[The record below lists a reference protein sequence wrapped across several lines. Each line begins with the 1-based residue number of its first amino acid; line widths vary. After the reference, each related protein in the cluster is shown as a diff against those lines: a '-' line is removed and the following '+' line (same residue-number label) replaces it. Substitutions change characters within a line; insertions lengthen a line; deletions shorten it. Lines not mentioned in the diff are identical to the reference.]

1 MSRILKRPMFRKG
14 GEVMEGIMTGIKP
27 RQNYALG
34 ERVEDYKNVLRA
46 ATQGVSTGPD
56 ALTRFLLE
64 LGPSLVGGESAGGT
78 KLQEILG
85 ATQKPMQNY
94 FASLDK
100 KAQQEKSIGL
110 QAGMLGIK
118 GQQAI
123 EAARAKAKEKYLKDE
138 SPERYYNTLV
148 KDRSNALAK
157 LKSFEK
163 PTVDL
168 KFNRNVSEYDAFILP
183 KLRKTENEAGKDI
196 QARYKGLLPF
206 DIKSGIVVYED
217 LPAGVVFFDPEQK
230 IFVERVPNEKGID
243 EYFSYN
249 PYTYTKQKV
258 DFGVKS

>member
-27 RQNYALG
+27 RQNYSLG
-34 ERVEDYKNVLRA
+34 QRVEGYKDVLRA
-46 ATQGVSTGPD
+46 ATQGASTGPD

>member
-1 MSRILKRPMFRKG
+1 
-14 GEVMEGIMTGIKP
+14 
-27 RQNYALG
+27 
-34 ERVEDYKNVLRA
+34 
-46 ATQGVSTGPD
+46 
-56 ALTRFLLE
+56 
-64 LGPSLVGGESAGGT
+64 
-78 KLQEILG
+78 
-85 ATQKPMQNY
+85 
-94 FASLDK
+94 
-100 KAQQEKSIGL
+100 
-110 QAGMLGIK
+110 MLGIK

-123 EAARAKAKEKYLKDE
+123 DIAKAKAKEKYLKDE

-157 LKSFEK
+157 LKSFDK
-163 PTVDL
+163 PTADL

-206 DIKSGIVVYED
+206 DIKSGTVVYD
-217 LPAGVVFFDPEQK
+217 NLPAGVVFFDPEQK

-258 DFGVKS
+258 DFGTKS